1 VLTPWRPLGLKAGL
15 ALGVGW
21 ALVVPALA
29 LGDWQEPVV
38 APVNQSNGIV
48 FATAMRGN
56 GSEPLVGLLQF
67 SNDNTPTSAPSTA
80 NALVGSLRSLSWN
93 LSAPLDRNLGG
104 NQRTGPRFTPEG
116 PVYAVWSEVRGRTY
130 PATYEVYVARYAGAS
145 TWTPVAASL
154 NHNETQSASSPTI
167 ANVGGSPWVAWQE
180 AADGVWVARLDGG
193 NVSYVGAAIPGAANP
208 SLTSVNGVAY
218 LAYTTPG
225 PSNPSGRVHVA
236 TFENGGWYDVPGLGA
251 SGFSPTITNVG
262 GVIWVAWL
270 QGDAN
275 GHAQL
280 YTARYVG
287 NGHWIAS
294 PSLNIDGNE
303 SASSPQI
310 ASVGDVPWIVW
321 SESSRPY
328 ANGGILEHVF
338 VKQFSGSTWDQVG
351 GVVNVDPNQ
360 SAYAGGIADVAGT
373 AYVAM
378 TQSQTDGGT
387 AVRVKS
393 AHHFGP
399 YVSAL
404 TTSPAHTTMPQGTV
418 SHEIR
423 FRLVLSKPATV
434 RLDFTQPVNGRRDR
448 GICVA
453 ATRHN
458 AHRQRCAQYVSRGVV
473 SFHGHAGANTFL
485 FDETVSHHKHL
496 KRGAYRVVITATDRA
511 GLRSVS
517 RTVHVTL

>member
-1 VLTPWRPLGLKAGL
+1 VRTSWRGLGLKVGL

-21 ALVVPALA
+21 ALVFPALA

-38 APVNQSNGIV
+38 GPVNQSNGIV

-56 GSEPLVGLLQF
+56 GSEPLVGLLQL
-67 SNDNTPTSAPSTA
+67 SADSTPTSSPSTA
-80 NALVGSLRSLSWN
+80 NALVASLRSSSWN
-93 LSAPLDRNLGG
+93 LSAPLDRNPGG
-104 NQRTGPRFTPEG
+104 NQRTGPSFTPEG
-116 PVYAVWSEVRGRTY
+116 PVYAVWSEARGL
-130 PATYEVYVARYAGAS
+130 TYEVYVARYAGAS

-180 AADGVWVARLDGG
+180 GADGVWVARLDGN

-208 SLTSVNGVAY
+208 SLTSVNGVPY
-218 LAYTTPG
+218 LAYNTTPG
-225 PSNPSGRVHVA
+225 QVHVA
-236 TFENGGWYDVPGLGA
+236 TFGNGGWHDVPGLVANG
-251 SGFSPTITNVG
+251 GSPTITNVA
-262 GVIWVAWL
+262 GVIWVAWS

-294 PSLNIDGNE
+294 PSLNVDRNE
-303 SASSPQI
+303 SVLFPQI

-328 ANGGILEHVF
+328 ADSRILEHVF
-338 VKQFSGSTWDQVG
+338 VKQFNGSTWEQVG

-387 AVRVKS
+387 AVRVKF
-393 AHHFGP
+393 AQHFAPLVSGP
-399 YVSAL
+399 
-404 TTSPAHTTMPQGTV
+404 TTTPVQTTTPQGTAT
-418 SHEIR
+418 HGIR
-423 FRLVLSKPATV
+423 FRIVLSKPATV
-434 RLDFTQPVNGRRDR
+434 RLDFTQPVNGRRDG

-453 ATRHN
+453 ATRRN
-458 AHRQRCAQYVSRGVV
+458 ARRQRCARYVSRGVV

-485 FDETVSHHKHL
+485 FDGTVSHHKHL
-496 KRGAYRVVITATDRA
+496 KRGAYRVVITATYPT

-517 RTVHVTL
+517 VSAHVTL